1 MLMKLREGV
10 EDMRYIP
17 NTEEQKREMLKE
29 IGVSSF
35 EDLIES
41 VPQEVRFKG
50 RLNIPEAISE
60 TELEEK
66 IYKIAKKNSDF
77 FLMKPLVGAGA
88 YRHHVPEA
96 EKFLLQ
102 REEFWTCYTPYQPEL
117 SQGTLQSMFEL
128 QTYLARLT
136 KMEVVIPSIYD
147 GASAT
152 AEAALMSLRLT
163 HRNKI
168 IISASLHPHY
178 RETVRTYVAPH
189 NIKIVVLPYKDALLD
204 IDELKRLIND
214 EVASVI
220 VQNPNFFGGIENLA
234 EISEVV
240 HSKNALLINTI
251 AESMSLG
258 VLKAPGEMGAD
269 IVAGEAQS
277 FGMDLCYGGPYNAYL
292 ATKKQFL
299 RQLPGRIAGET
310 VDVNGRRV
318 FVMTQRAREQDIR
331 REKATSNICTNHGLN
346 IFASDIYLS
355 LVGTEGLYKVSLL
368 NTKAAHY
375 LENLLLKSG
384 KFEKVFDYPFYNEFL
399 LRSKNNVS
407 IVSEK
412 LLENNFI
419 PPLEISKFY
428 EEEKFKDVL
437 LFNVTEELSRED
449 LNRVAKILSE

>member
-1 MLMKLREGV
+1 
-10 EDMRYIP
+10 MRYIP

-35 EDLIES
+35 EDLIEN

-60 TELEEK
+60 AELEEK
-66 IYKIAKKNSDF
+66 IYKIARKNSDF
-77 FLMKPLVGAGA
+77 FLMKPLIGAGA

-102 REEFWTCYTPYQPEL
+102 REEFWTSYTPYQPEL
-117 SQGTLQSMFEL
+117 SQGTLQSMFEF

-136 KMEVVIPSIYD
+136 KMDVVIPSIYD

-152 AEAALMSLRLT
+152 AEAVLMSLRLT

-178 RETVRTYVAPH
+178 RETVKTYVAPH
-189 NIKIVVLPYKDALLD
+189 ESEIVVLSHKDALLD
-204 IDELKRLIND
+204 IEKLKELID
-214 EVASVI
+214 DDVASVI
-220 VQNPNFFGGIENLA
+220 VQSPNFFGGIENLT
-234 EISEVV
+234 EISKVV

-258 VLKAPGEMGAD
+258 VLRAPGEMGVD

-277 FGMDLCYGGPYNAYL
+277 FGMDLNYGGPYNGYL
-292 ATKKQFL
+292 ATKRQFL
-299 RQLPGRIAGET
+299 RQLPGRIVGET
-310 VDVNGRRV
+310 VDVDGKRV

-331 REKATSNICTNHGLN
+331 REKATSNICSNHGLN
-346 IFASDIYLS
+346 ILASNIYLS
-355 LVGTEGLYKVSLL
+355 LMGTEGLYKVSLL

-375 LENLLLKSG
+375 LGNLLLKSG

-399 LRSKNNVS
+399 LKSKNNIS
-407 IVSEK
+407 TVSEK
-412 LLENNFI
+412 LLENDFI
-419 PPLEISKFY
+419 PPLEISRFY
-428 EEEKFKDVL
+428 KEEGLKDVL
-437 LFNVTEELSRED
+437 LFAVTEVLSRED
-449 LNRVAKILSE
+449 LNRVAEVLSE

>member
-1 MLMKLREGV
+1 
-10 EDMRYIP
+10 MRYIP

-60 TELEEK
+60 SELEEK
-66 IYKIAKKNSDF
+66 IYKIARKNSDF

-102 REEFWTCYTPYQPEL
+102 REEFWTSYTPYQPEL
-117 SQGTLQSMFEL
+117 SQGTLQSMFEF

-163 HRNKI
+163 HRNRI

-189 NIKIVVLPYKDALLD
+189 NIKIVVLAYKDALLD

-214 EVASVI
+214 DVASVV

-258 VLKAPGEMGAD
+258 VLRAPGEMGVD
-269 IVAGEAQS
+269 IVACDAQS
-277 FGMDLCYGGPYNAYL
+277 FGMDLCYGGPYNGYL

-310 VDVNGRRV
+310 VDVDGKRV
-318 FVMTQRAREQDIR
+318 FVMTMRAREQDIR
-331 REKATSNICTNHGLN
+331 REKATSNICSNHGLN
-346 IFASDIYLS
+346 ILASNIYLS
-355 LVGTEGLYKVSLL
+355 LMGTDGLYEVSLL
-368 NTKAAHY
+368 NAKTAHY
-375 LENLLLKSG
+375 LENLLLKTG
-384 KFEKVFDYPFYNEFL
+384 KFERVFDYPFYNEFL
-399 LRSKNNVS
+399 LKSKDSVPTVNG
-407 IVSEK
+407 K
-412 LLENNFI
+412 LLQNNFI
-419 PPLEISKFY
+419 PPFEVSKFY
-428 EEEKFKDVL
+428 KEEEFKDVL
-437 LFNVTEELSRED
+437 LFATTELLSRED
-449 LNRVAKILSE
+449 LNKVAEILSE